1 LELVDNYQLIE
12 LLKEFKENVAWIYE
26 DSKGISLDAPPSSLM
41 DSTASP
47 KVKTTKGEVGV
58 CFVACN
64 TSRVEGR
71 ARAPGWT
78 RKIDNKFNYSNKP
91 VQTKQPFG

>member
-1 LELVDNYQLIE
+1 LTNINLGFEKNLQQVKINVDLELVNNYQLIE

-47 KVKTTKGEVGV
+47 KVKTMKGEVGV
-58 CFVACN
+58 CFVAHN

-71 ARAPGWT
+71 ARAPGW
-78 RKIDNKFNYSNKP
+78 D
-91 VQTKQPFG
+91 